1 MIEAELDLRPKE
13 MAKVKVLIVGEA
25 YGAREALFEHPFVG
39 ASGQE
44 LGKMLFEAGLLPQA
58 PVTYASELE
67 MIAFWRKAQAQHGIA
82 IANVFNARPPDN
94 DITLFFG
101 GAKDDVAKHLP
112 AYGRGKW
119 VRTELAHHVE
129 NLWQTV
135 RDTEPNLVIAFGNTA
150 CWALLQEIKISA
162 LRGTIKPSPHLG
174 VKVLPTYHPA
184 AVLRQWNLR
193 PIVVTD
199 LEKAATEAQFKEVR
213 RIERW
218 LTINPTLDEIAEWSQ
233 RPADYYAVDIENP
246 KVMIGASP
254 SYLHGQIAM
263 IGFARSPHDALV
275 IPFFDADRPGG
286 SYWSTPREEVQAV
299 KLADALLKRPVPKIF
314 QNGIYD
320 LTHLLRRGYRPTMC
334 REDTMLLHHALYPEM
349 LKGLGF
355 LGSIYS
361 SEIAWKTMS
370 GKGNNLKRDE

>member
-1 MIEAELDLRPKE
+1 MS
-13 MAKVKVLIVGEA
+13 KVVLVGEA
-25 YGAREALFEHPFVG
+25 WGAREALFEHAFVG

-58 PVTYASELE
+58 PVIYASELE
-67 MIAFWRKAQAQHGIA
+67 MIPYWRKAKAEHGIV

-94 DITLFFG
+94 DVTLFFG
-101 GAKDDVAKHLP
+101 GANDDVAKDLP
-112 AYGRGKW
+112 PYGRGKW
-119 VRTELAHHVE
+119 VKTEMAHHIE
-129 NLWQTV
+129 ALWETI
-135 RDTEPNLVIAFGNTA
+135 RLEAPNLVIAFGNTA
-150 CWALLQEIKISA
+150 CWALLQEVKISA
-162 LRGTIKPSPHLG
+162 LRGTIKESPHLG

-193 PIVVTD
+193 TIVVAD
-199 LEKAATEAQFKEVR
+199 LQKAAREAEYREVR

-218 LTINPTLDEIAEWSQ
+218 LTINPTLDEIAEWST
-233 RPADYYAVDIENP
+233 RPAKYYAVDIENP
-246 KVMIGASP
+246 KVTIGASAR
-254 SYLHGQIAM
+254 YLHGQIAM
-263 IGFARSPHDALV
+263 IGFARNAHDALV
-275 IPFFDADRPGG
+275 IPFFDPDRPDGN
-286 SYWSTPREEVQAV
+286 YWATAEEECKAIL
-299 KLADALLKRPVPKIF
+299 LADALLKRPVPKIF

-334 REDTMLLHHALYPEM
+334 QQDTMLLHHSLYPEM